1 MKLKRKG
8 SDQSLPSIQIL
19 STLNSHICFSS
30 IRWHPN
36 LTSCLLASKR
46 DAYQSWILSSL
57 HAQHSRSVAA
67 DKRASRSAGPQ
78 PGFPLRG
85 AKPSGWRVTVY
96 NAGFSPFHALILS
109 IVPELSQL
117 PVHRASKRSC
127 DIASSSVCR
136 TPCFFYLHPVL
147 LCSFQISK
155 HTLCT
160 TIWLFTQLPS
170 LAPPF
175 LVSPRSFSLD
185 AWFPIVNRDCIVP
198 PTDLVCPRLW
208 LFCLSQSPWWIGIST
223 MPATCA
229 SGHFHSPSLCF
240 DSLQTTVVF
249 VWGLWTWWQVL
260 RKCGF
265 PCYPK
270 FILWWWKSDSG
281 IKNTFQTPPLPSRES
296 KGLLAKTLHFL
307 LRHLNIKR
315 GTFDL
320 QIQSVAYQVAY
331 F

>member
-36 LTSCLLASKR
+36 LTSCLLVSKR

-67 DKRASRSAGPQ
+67 DKRASRPAGPQ

-136 TPCFFYLHPVL
+136 TPCFSSSTLFYCVL
-147 LCSFQISK
+147 SRFLNTHYALLSGFSPDFHLSI
-155 HTLCT
+155 HR
-160 TIWLFTQLPS
+160 S
-170 LAPPF
+170 L
-175 LVSPRSFSLD
+175 SPR
-185 AWFPIVNRDCIVP
+185 A
-198 PTDLVCPRLW
+198 
-208 LFCLSQSPWWIGIST
+208 LSHL
-223 MPATCA
+223 M
-229 SGHFHSPSLCF
+229 H
-240 DSLQTTVVF
+240 
-249 VWGLWTWWQVL
+249 
-260 RKCGF
+260 GF
-265 PCYPK
+265 P
-270 FILWWWKSDSG
+270 S
-281 IKNTFQTPPLPSRES
+281 
-296 KGLLAKTLHFL
+296 
-307 LRHLNIKR
+307 
-315 GTFDL
+315 
-320 QIQSVAYQVAY
+320 
-331 F
+331 

>member
-67 DKRASRSAGPQ
+67 DKRASRSVGPQ

-249 VWGLWTWWQVL
+249 VWRCDARHAAPSSVRTVNVVTGPQKMWVSILPEIHFVVVKIRFRDKKHISDTTTTIQGVQ
-260 RKCGF
+260 RS
-265 PCYPK
+265 PC
-270 FILWWWKSDSG
+270 
-281 IKNTFQTPPLPSRES
+281 KNTALPAEAS
-296 KGLLAKTLHFL
+296 KH
-307 LRHLNIKR
+307 
-315 GTFDL
+315 
-320 QIQSVAYQVAY
+320 
-331 F
+331 